1 MTLRCSCL
9 LQEGYRTLVGD
20 GSGTIVSPT
29 LLLKLTL
36 ARALVRKPR
45 LLLLDDADQFA
56 NAVGKQSL
64 SNLLA
69 ILQSEGVTIILA
81 SDNPAQFTSISRQ
94 VYSIDD
100 GAVHLLEGQ

>member
-1 MTLRCSCL
+1 MDWRRVFM

-20 GSGTIVSPT
+20 GSGTIVSPA

-56 NAVGKQSL
+56 NAVG
-64 SNLLA
+64 
-69 ILQSEGVTIILA
+69 A
-81 SDNPAQFTSISRQ
+81 SR
-94 VYSIDD
+94 
-100 GAVHLLEGQ
+100 